1 MFCSNCGS
9 QLPEGSAFCAN
20 CGAQVEAAQASY
32 QQPAP
37 SAPVV
42 APPVERENPELESLG
57 RTTMILG
64 IVGLA
69 TAVSSGL
76 PGWIVSSIALK
87 KAAEYES
94 KAGSLTGKAK
104 LGRNLAKPGKIVGII
119 MTFLLIFLA
128 VFYGIIYGILLS
140 NALYW

>member
-1 MFCSNCGS
+1 MFCNHCGN
-9 QLPEGSAFCAN
+9 QLPEGAAFCAS
-20 CGAQVEAAQASY
+20 CGAHVEAAQPVY

-42 APPVERENPELESLG
+42 APAVQREDPALESLG

-69 TAVSSGL
+69 LCEGGL
-76 PGWIVSSIALK
+76 PGWIVSNIALK
-87 KAAEYES
+87 KAAEYEY
-94 KAGSLTGKAK
+94 KAGSLTGKARI
-104 LGRNLAKPGKIVGII
+104 GRNLAKPGKIVGII
-119 MTFLLIFLA
+119 MTFFWIFFA
-128 VFYGIIYGILLS
+128 IIYGIIYGILLS

>member
-1 MFCSNCGS
+1 MFCNHCGN
-9 QLPEGSAFCAN
+9 QLPEGAAFCAS
-20 CGAQVEAAQASY
+20 CGARVEPAQPVY

-37 SAPVV
+37 SVPVV
-42 APPVERENPELESLG
+42 APAVQREDPELESLG

-76 PGWIVSSIALK
+76 PGWIVSNIALN
-87 KAAEYES
+87 KAAEYER

-104 LGRNLAKPGKIVGII
+104 IGRNLAKPGKIVGII
-119 MTFLLIFLA
+119 MTFFWIFFA
-128 VFYGIIYGILLS
+128 IFYGIIYGILLS